1 MRNKNY
7 EKSPLSLEPG
17 GDTIKITFRNGE
29 VRIYTNIK
37 NVSAYVAK
45 VLKESEKHIE
55 KIELEKQV
63 EVIKVTTEWRPLFGR
78 SVVGTIRNYDSQW
91 YNY

>member
-63 EVIKVTTEWRPLFGR
+63 EVIKVTTEWRSLFGR
-78 SVVGTIRNYDSQW
+78 STVRTHNDQW